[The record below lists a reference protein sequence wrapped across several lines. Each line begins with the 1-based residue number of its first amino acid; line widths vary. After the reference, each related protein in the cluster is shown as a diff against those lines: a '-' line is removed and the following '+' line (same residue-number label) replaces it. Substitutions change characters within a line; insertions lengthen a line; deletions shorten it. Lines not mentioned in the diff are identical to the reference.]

1 MIGAFSLPFLL
12 VEKKTEPRVEFS
24 SSRSV
29 IRLWLVTLE
38 RKFYVFWMA
47 KDSCRISCIRQW
59 RAHLIWLGCVFM
71 VIPLTLSTLTGAPNE
86 PFSQKM
92 IYNHY
97 NDNTTQFMLFLLFF
111 FVAGKKISVPHSQ
124 QDVWINSSSQPSR
137 ADSSQ
142 LANIVKLFPSQQ
154 LKRPKNY
161 TQANTN

>member
-47 KDSCRISCIRQW
+47 KDSCRISCIRQR

-71 VIPLTLSTLTGAPNE
+71 VIPLTLRVYAGPDIKMNFSFAHRCLLARWISDRKSTGTEFDWTKQNGGSLKTLE
-86 PFSQKM
+86 PQKL
-92 IYNHY
+92 IKRKFYVS
-97 NDNTTQFMLFLLFF
+97 TIPGL
-111 FVAGKKISVPHSQ
+111 GCIPSGGSVSIQ
-124 QDVWINSSSQPSR
+124 Y
-137 ADSSQ
+137 
-142 LANIVKLFPSQQ
+142 L
-154 LKRPKNY
+154 
-161 TQANTN
+161 